1 MPTSETPMSDEPVL
15 HVEGLT
21 AGYGGSPIIE
31 DVAIDARVGELT
43 VMVGPNG
50 AGKSTLMKTIAG
62 VVRPSAGRV
71 VLNGNEVTGKA
82 PEHLVKLGM
91 SYVPQLANVWPSL
104 SVSENLEMG
113 GFVRKR
119 GTKERAAE
127 LMEMFP
133 DLRAARSRP
142 ARTLSGGQRTM
153 LAIARG
159 LMLDPRA
166 LLLDEPSAGLSPK
179 IEGAVWDRILAIRAA
194 GVAVIVVEQN
204 TRRALRYADRGYVL
218 VNGRKR
224 LEGAGQELADT
235 EKLAAI
241 YLGG

>member
-1 MPTSETPMSDEPVL
+1 MPTSETSMSEEAIL

-21 AGYGGSPIIE
+21 AGYGGSPVIE
-31 DVAIDARVGELT
+31 GVGIDARLGQLT

-62 VVRPSAGRV
+62 VVRPSGGRV
-71 VLNGNEVTGKA
+71 VLNGIDVTGKA
-82 PEHLVKLGM
+82 PERLVTLGM
-91 SYVPQLANVWPSL
+91 SYVPQLANVFPSL
-104 SVSENLEMG
+104 TVAENLEMG
-113 GFVRKR
+113 GFVRKA

-133 DLRAARSRP
+133 DLKAARRRP

-159 LMLDPRA
+159 LMLDPKT
-166 LLLDEPSAGLSPK
+166 LLLDEPTAGLSPK
-179 IEGAVWDRILAIRAA
+179 IEGAVWERILEIRAA
-194 GVAVIVVEQN
+194 GVAVVVVEQN
-204 TRRALRYADRGYVL
+204 TRRALRHADRAYVL
-218 VNGRKR
+218 VNGRNR
-224 LEGAGQELADT
+224 LEGTGQELADT

-241 YLGG
+241 YLGE

>member
-1 MPTSETPMSDEPVL
+1 MPTSETSMSEEAIL

-21 AGYGGSPIIE
+21 AGYGGSPVIE
-31 DVAIDARVGELT
+31 GVGIDARLGQLT

-62 VVRPSAGRV
+62 VVRPSGGRV
-71 VLNGNEVTGKA
+71 VLNGIDVTGKA
-82 PEHLVKLGM
+82 PERLVTLGM
-91 SYVPQLANVWPSL
+91 SYVPQLANVFPSL
-104 SVSENLEMG
+104 TVAENLEMG
-113 GFVRKR
+113 GFVRKA

-133 DLRAARSRP
+133 DLKAARRRT

-159 LMLDPRA
+159 LMLDPKT
-166 LLLDEPSAGLSPK
+166 LLLDEPTAGLSPK
-179 IEGAVWDRILAIRAA
+179 IEGAVWERILEIRAA
-194 GVAVIVVEQN
+194 GVAVVVVEQN
-204 TRRALRYADRGYVL
+204 TRRALRHADRAYVL
-218 VNGRKR
+218 VNGRNR
-224 LEGAGQELADT
+224 LEGTGQELADT

-241 YLGG
+241 YLGE

>member
-1 MPTSETPMSDEPVL
+1 MSEEEAIL
-15 HVEGLT
+15 HVEDLT
-21 AGYGGSPIIE
+21 AGYGGSPVIE
-31 DVAIDARVGELT
+31 GVGIDARLGQLT

-62 VVRPSAGRV
+62 VVRPSGGRV
-71 VLNGNEVTGKA
+71 VLNGVDVTGKA
-82 PEHLVKLGM
+82 PERLVTLGM
-91 SYVPQLANVWPSL
+91 SYVPQLANVFPSL
-104 SVSENLEMG
+104 TVAENLEMG
-113 GFVRKR
+113 GFVRKA

-133 DLRAARSRP
+133 DLQAARRRP

-159 LMLDPRA
+159 LMLDPKT
-166 LLLDEPSAGLSPK
+166 LLLDEPTAGLSPK
-179 IEGAVWDRILAIRAA
+179 IEGAVWERILEIRAA
-194 GVAVIVVEQN
+194 GVAVVVVEQN
-204 TRRALRYADRGYVL
+204 TRRALRHADRAYVL
-218 VNGRKR
+218 VNGRNR
-224 LEGAGQELADT
+224 LEGTGQELADT

>member
-1 MPTSETPMSDEPVL
+1 MPISETSMPDEPIL
-15 HVEGLT
+15 HVEDLT

-31 DVAIDARVGELT
+31 DVAIDARLGQLT

-62 VVRPSAGRV
+62 VIRPTGGRV
-71 VLNGNEVTGKA
+71 VLNGSDVTGKA
-82 PEHLVKLGM
+82 PERLTMLGM

-104 SVSENLEMG
+104 SVAENLEMG
-113 GFVRKR
+113 GYVRKA

-133 DLRAARSRP
+133 DLQAARRRP

-159 LMLDPRA
+159 LMLDPQT
-166 LLLDEPSAGLSPK
+166 LLLDEPTAGLSPK
-179 IEGAVWDRILAIRAA
+179 IESAVWERILAIRAA

-204 TRRALRYADRGYVL
+204 TRRALRHADRAYVL
-218 VNGRKR
+218 VNGRNR
-224 LEGAGQELADT
+224 LEGTGQELADT

-241 YLGG
+241 YLGE

>member
-1 MPTSETPMSDEPVL
+1 MPTLETPMSDEPVL
-15 HVEGLT
+15 RVEGLT
-21 AGYGGSPIIE
+21 AGYGSTPIIE
-31 DVAIDARVGELT
+31 DVAIDARLGELT

-71 VLNGNEVTGKA
+71 VLNGTEVTGKA

-104 SVSENLEMG
+104 SVGENLEMG
-113 GFVRKR
+113 GFVRRR

-179 IEGAVWDRILAIRAA
+179 VEGAVWDRILAIRAA

-204 TRRALRYADRGYVL
+204 TRRALRHADRGYVL

-224 LEGAGQELADT
+224 LEGTGQELADA